1 MPSAVELLQAK
12 RVKEGDTIQEPASVV
27 EQEIA
32 EIDEKLTKKKVT
44 TKVEETPDSDDSSDE
59 QDVTADDDASDSDSG
74 EDDLDE
80 QQLKEARNLYKTL
93 RSGND
98 QARGLIADL
107 ANRMGLPLAQVT
119 TKTEIKEVKKA
130 ITDRLKEAL
139 GTELGFLAEKI
150 GPVLEQAIAE
160 ERQGVAEIQNTLE
173 VQQLTRESETT
184 LNKLAKETNGLSR
197 KYEAKMVQLMDRFPA
212 STDISTEEYI
222 RGIAQIAMGDKLVQ
236 RATNKAVQTMVRN
249 SKNAPERLA
258 GKGTGV
264 QEEIKTQV
272 PDKKLGIKGAVA
284 FALGQLSDN
293 RMPTARNRK

>member
-12 RVKEGDTIQEPASVV
+12 RVKEGDTIQEPASIV

-32 EIDEKLTKKKVT
+32 EIDEKLTKPPKKETVV
-44 TKVEETPDSDDSSDE
+44 VEDPSP
-59 QDVTADDDASDSDSG
+59 DDDDDG
-74 EDDLDE
+74 EDDQLSPDDDEELDE

-119 TKTEIKEVKKA
+119 TKTEVKEVKKA

-264 QEEIKTQV
+264 QEETARAV

>member
-1 MPSAVELLQAK
+1 MPSAVDILQAK
-12 RVKEGDTIQEPASVV
+12 RVKDGDTIQDPASVV

-44 TKVEETPDSDDSSDE
+44 TKIEETPDSDDSSDE
-59 QDVTADDDASDSDSG
+59 QDVIADDDASDSDSG

-119 TKTEIKEVKKA
+119 TKTEVKEVKKA

-258 GKGTGV
+258 TKGTGV
-264 QEEIKTQV
+264 QEEIKTPV

-293 RMPTARNRK
+293 RMQTARNRK

>member
-44 TKVEETPDSDDSSDE
+44 TKVEETSDSADSSDE
-59 QDVTADDDASDSDSG
+59 QDVTADDDTSGRDSD

-258 GKGTGV
+258 TKGTGV
-264 QEEIKTQV
+264 QEETKTQV

>member
-1 MPSAVELLQAK
+1 MPSAVDILQAK
-12 RVKEGDTIQEPASVV
+12 RVKEGDTIQEPASIV

-59 QDVTADDDASDSDSG
+59 QDVIADDDASDSDSG

-119 TKTEIKEVKKA
+119 TKTEVKEVKKA

-264 QEEIKTQV
+264 QEETARVV

>member
-12 RVKEGDTIQEPASVV
+12 RVKEGDTIQDPASVV

-44 TKVEETPDSDDSSDE
+44 TKIEETPDSDDSSDE
-59 QDVTADDDASDSDSG
+59 QDVIADDDASDSDSG

-119 TKTEIKEVKKA
+119 TKTEVKEVKKA

-160 ERQGVAEIQNTLE
+160 ERQGVAEIQNILE

-264 QEEIKTQV
+264 QEEAKTQV

>member
-12 RVKEGDTIQEPASVV
+12 RVKEGDTIQEPASIV

-32 EIDEKLTKKKVT
+32 EIDEKLTKPPKKETVV
-44 TKVEETPDSDDSSDE
+44 VEDPSP
-59 QDVTADDDASDSDSG
+59 DDDDDG
-74 EDDLDE
+74 EDDQLSPDDDEELDE

-119 TKTEIKEVKKA
+119 TKTEVKEVKKA

-264 QEEIKTQV
+264 QEETARAV

-284 FALGQLSDN
+284 FALGQLENN

>member
-1 MPSAVELLQAK
+1 MPSAVDILQAK
-12 RVKEGDTIQEPASVV
+12 RVKDGDTIQEPASVV

-32 EIDEKLTKKKVT
+32 EIDEKLTKPPKKETVVV
-44 TKVEETPDSDDSSDE
+44 VEDPSP
-59 QDVTADDDASDSDSG
+59 DDDDDDDDDQLPPG
-74 EDDLDE
+74 EDDEELDE

-119 TKTEIKEVKKA
+119 TKTEVKEVKKA

-264 QEEIKTQV
+264 QEETKTQV